1 MPNLNGGHLFIRCL
15 KQEGVRRVFTIVGDT
30 ILPLVDAAA
39 DEGIEFI
46 DTRHEGAAMHMAD
59 GYARITGEPA
69 VAMFTGGPGFANAIS
84 GLPAIYTSESPV
96 IFVAGCA
103 ELPEKGMTTF
113 QEVDQVGMAAP
124 VTKGSWLIHDRQRI
138 PEFVAT
144 AFRTAMAGR
153 PGPVHLTLPIDIQD
167 QPITEEE
174 LPPWLPSEYRNM
186 GKAQGDP
193 ALIQQAADLLR
204 SAQRPVIIVGN
215 PARYTATQEQL
226 TALVEASGVPAF
238 TVEQARG
245 MIDDEHSLCF
255 GYADGALNGAARRF
269 READVVLLLGKRL
282 DHRYRYG
289 QIFSPEAKLIQADPA
304 PAEIGR
310 NRGVAVGL
318 LGDLGAIAE
327 QLTAAISRGG
337 GKTDLSPWIT
347 QLRQDRAA
355 WLNQMRANADGQE
368 PMHPV
373 DVFTGIEHLIDA
385 DTFIILDGGDYVQW
399 GRSYFSARR
408 PGRFLRLGPLG
419 HLGGGI
425 PYGMAAKLAHP
436 ESKVLVFC
444 GDGSF
449 GFYPMEYDTCLRHNL
464 PITTVMGNDA
474 TWGIDKTFQVA
485 YYGRA
490 IGTDLRFIRYDQV
503 VAAIGGYAEYVEK
516 PAEVG
521 PAVERAINS
530 GRPSLVNIAVRSG
543 ASPLAEAM
551 INRRTGR

>member
-167 QPITEEE
+167 QAIAEEE

-186 GKAQGDP
+186 GKAHGDP
-193 ALIQQAADLLR
+193 ALIQQAAALLR

-327 QLTAAISRGG
+327 QLTAALSRGG
-337 GKTDLSPWIT
+337 GKTDLSPWIA
-347 QLRQDRAA
+347 QLTQDRAA

-399 GRSYFSARR
+399 GRSYFSARM

-464 PITTVMGNDA
+464 PITTVLGNDA

-490 IGTDLRFIRYDQV
+490 VGTDLRFIRYDQV